1 MTILATKI
9 CEMLECKY
17 PIIQTGMG
25 RVATPEL
32 AAATSNA
39 GGFGFLAVSTF
50 APEDVEP
57 AIIKTKSLTDKT
69 FGINFQMIQ
78 PGAEHVVDMT
88 IKHGL
93 KSIVYSRAPNPHWVA
108 RLKEAGVVCLPTV
121 SAVRHAVK
129 AVEMGA
135 DAVTVQGGEGGGHTG
150 GVPTTVLLPQVLDAV
165 DVPVLAAGGFKD
177 GRGLAAALAYG
188 ACGIAMGTRFFMT
201 NESPVPAITQSYYI
215 NETDASR
222 ILVSKKVDGLPQRM
236 IRNGLL
242 DHLDEANSIRLL
254 WYALRNALAYRKETG
269 ASMSDLI
276 RSAFKLLTE
285 DSLTIAQTMMS
296 ANAPMMLEK
305 SLIQGSPDEGLLPSG
320 QVAAAIDQIISCEQL
335 IKEIVEQAE
344 QRLAAMSA
352 PGHS

>member
-1 MTILATKI
+1 MSRLSTIL

-17 PIIQTGMG
+17 PIVQTGMG

-50 APEDVEP
+50 SPEQVEP

-93 KSIVYSRAPNPHWVA
+93 KAIVYSRAPNPEWVA
-108 RLKEAGVVCLPTV
+108 RLKQAGVVCMPTV

-129 AVEMGA
+129 AVELGA
-135 DAVTVQGGEGGGHTG
+135 DIVTVQGGEGGGHTG
-150 GVPTTVLLPQVLDAV
+150 GVPTSVLLPQVIDAV
-165 DVPVLAAGGFKD
+165 DVPVVAAGGFKD

-188 ACGIAMGTRFFMT
+188 ASGIAMGTRFFMT
-201 NESPVPAITQSYYI
+201 KESPVPDATQAHYI
-215 NETDASR
+215 DETDATR
-222 ILVSKKVDGLPQRM
+222 IPVSKKVDGLPQRM

-242 DHLDEANSIRLL
+242 DHLDQASSVRLL
-254 WYALRNALAYRKETG
+254 WYALRNGLAYRKETG
-269 ASMSDLI
+269 ASVGDLLS
-276 RSAFKLLTE
+276 SAFKLISQ
-285 DSLTIAQTMMS
+285 DSLTIAQTMMA

-305 SLIQGSPDEGLLPSG
+305 SLIQGLPDEGLLPAG
-320 QVAAAIDQIISCEQL
+320 QVAAAINEIISCEQL
-335 IKEIVEQAE
+335 IADIVAQAE
-344 QRLAAMSA
+344 QQLAALGV
-352 PGHS
+352 PERN